1 MIEEKMTQK
10 RLMILG
16 MAVTVAVLFAT
27 ATVWIDHTGT
37 NAVPSLF
44 PPSEGDPRTA
54 FVLNITFPKISDSY
68 LVYKTVTPEV
78 TTDYVE
84 DIGRTFGL
92 TGTAKPYIEATG
104 EICLV
109 DETKGV
115 REQVSVYRYSGAVVY
130 EIPDKGFPTY
140 IDSQPILPSEND
152 AKEIALDYL
161 MNRNLLPRDAEFT
174 NVEVNQIIGNATVS
188 YNVTLAVRFSR
199 NFNDIP
205 VCGHDGLSVII
216 GNNSE
221 VLGLVM
227 NWRAVEPYKEIS
239 IKTPEEAYE
248 DLIAGK
254 SVQPPLETMLDQATI
269 NEISIGYWM
278 EPRINKQEFVLP
290 VYAFTGTAID
300 SEGREEP
307 FRDFVSAVRSE
318 GLESLG
324 VVY

>member
-1 MIEEKMTQK
+1 
-10 RLMILG
+10 

-278 EPRINKQEFVLP
+278 EQRINKQEFVLP

-307 FRDFVSAVRSE
+307 FSEFVPAVQPE
-318 GLESLG
+318 EIKSLG